1 MKFYVVPENDSAW
14 AKAKAWCKNRA
25 TDVAEFYEDNKL
37 LCWTCIPLL
46 IKGGF
51 DIWKSVNRHG
61 NLELETKIKELF
73 VYDNKLG
80 HYWELRRKLTN
91 DEWLMVQTRQKA
103 GERIGDIL
111 DEMRVL
117 K

>member
-1 MKFYVVPENDSAW
+1 MKIYVVPEDDSAW

-25 TDVAEFYEDNKL
+25 TDVTEFYENNKG
-37 LCWTCIPLL
+37 LCFICIPLL

-51 DIWKSVNRHG
+51 DIIKGITRTH
-61 NLELETKIKELF
+61 NLQIEEKMKDLL
-73 VYDNKLG
+73 VYDNRLG

-91 DEWLMVQTRQKA
+91 DEWLSVQDRVKA
-103 GERIGDIL
+103 GERIGDVL
-111 DEMRVL
+111 RELHVL